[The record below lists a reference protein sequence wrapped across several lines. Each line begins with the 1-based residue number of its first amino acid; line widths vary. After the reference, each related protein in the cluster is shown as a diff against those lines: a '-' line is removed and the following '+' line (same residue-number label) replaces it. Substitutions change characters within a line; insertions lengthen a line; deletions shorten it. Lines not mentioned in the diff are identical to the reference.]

1 MESKNNYPADS
12 QEVMSAMDDGA
23 ISPCMIPS
31 PSGRSSAEYTMDVSD
46 EEPKCATASK
56 RNCDKY
62 NLRRSSLRVRV
73 QTEEK
78 KQQPKQKKPKCRP
91 PPLSKYRRR
100 SANAR
105 ERFRMA
111 EINDAFEEL
120 KHVLPQEDLEAQQK
134 RANDL
139 EAQQLAKDS
148 NSSSSGR
155 PAAATKGNRCG
166 TGSNSSRCNKNQPT
180 KITVLRLAI
189 NYIAG
194 LRDIL
199 GYNPDGSCSSS
210 SGSSSNGRYA
220 GSGGDHVDS
229 LSDDLGSD
237 AASSATPSTSSGS
250 GDEESLLSSD
260 MDTAGV
266 SDLDFF
272 ASSLT
277 ADFSPDLSPDFTAT
291 LSPEEEMCLELVASV
306 L

>member
-12 QEVMSAMDDGA
+12 REVMSAMDDGA

>member
-1 MESKNNYPADS
+1 MESKNNDPADHGG
-12 QEVMSAMDDGA
+12 VMSVTDEGGS
-23 ISPCMIPS
+23 SPCMIPS

-46 EEPKCATASK
+46 EEPKSVAVST

-78 KQQPKQKKPKCRP
+78 KQQPKQKKPKSRP

-120 KHVLPQEDLEAQQK
+120 KQVLPQEELEAQQR

-139 EAQQLAKDS
+139 EAQQRLTNDSSNRTTTTTKSARRGSSSSSS
-148 NSSSSGR
+148 NSSSKCS
-155 PAAATKGNRCG
+155 
-166 TGSNSSRCNKNQPT
+166 KNQPT

-210 SGSSSNGRYA
+210 SGGSNYSGSSADNA
-220 GSGGDHVDS
+220 ET

-237 AASSATPSTSSGS
+237 AASSAPPSASSGS

-260 MDTAGV
+260 MDTGGV
-266 SDLDFF
+266 SHLDFF